1 MEEIIFNLRSGK
13 ELKVDDVYIT
23 AELNGRDVRVAKFSK
38 SFVEKL
44 QNLKQKGYSP
54 VVGNVRFIVAWK
66 GDEDEEETP
75 VLLTDISFKKE

>member
-1 MEEIIFNLRSGK
+1 M
-13 ELKVDDVYIT
+13 
-23 AELNGRDVRVAKFSK
+23 RVAKFSK

-66 GDEDEEETP
+66 SDEDEEETP